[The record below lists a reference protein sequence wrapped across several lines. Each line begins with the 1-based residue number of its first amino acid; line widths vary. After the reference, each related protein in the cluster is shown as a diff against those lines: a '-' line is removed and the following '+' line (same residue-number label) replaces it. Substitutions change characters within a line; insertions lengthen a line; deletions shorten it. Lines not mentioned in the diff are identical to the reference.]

1 MLLDEKTTR
10 VLITLLLFAAVLGF
24 AWGARAV
31 LIAFL
36 FAIFFAYLVAPLV
49 EHVRNRARISLG
61 RAIVIVYIAIGAGLA
76 LLLLF
81 IGPSLVREAQKLTS
95 TIPDLYEKITT
106 GQIAWT
112 LGSKR
117 GRSHE
122 TIQKVQAFMAAHRD
136 TIIGVAGDL
145 GIRLTALGKNAWW
158 LVIIP
163 ILSVF
168 FLKDGSKISGSV
180 LDIFER
186 RSQREFAEGLMNDID
201 QILAHYIRAQLIL
214 AALTGVVFCITLI
227 VMRVPYGYVLGA
239 IAGCLEFIPVV
250 GPAIAALVIIGVA
263 IGMGYTHLLLLIAF
277 LAVWR
282 VIQDYVNAPRIMGG
296 RVELHPLAALF
307 GVLAGAEVAGVI
319 GVYLSIP
326 VVATLR
332 VLWRRWRAQTALRS
346 LAVTEEV
353 VPKSERDR
361 AA

>member
-24 AWGARAV
+24 AWAARAV

-117 GRSHE
+117 GWSHE

-263 IGMGYTHLLLLIAF
+263 IGMGT
-277 LAVWR
+277 R
-282 VIQDYVNAPRIMGG
+282 TCC
-296 RVELHPLAALF
+296 
-307 GVLAGAEVAGVI
+307 
-319 GVYLSIP
+319 S
-326 VVATLR
+326 
-332 VLWRRWRAQTALRS
+332 
-346 LAVTEEV
+346 
-353 VPKSERDR
+353 
-361 AA
+361 